1 MTKTVPCGNE
11 LHKFLILDT
20 VDQEQFHS
28 LAPMYYHGS
37 FTDVIVYDVTK
48 QESFLTLKNW

>member
-1 MTKTVPCGNE
+1 MTKTVPYGNE

-28 LAPMYYHGS
+28 LAPMYYH
-37 FTDVIVYDVTK
+37 FADVIVYDVTK
-48 QESFLTLKNW
+48 